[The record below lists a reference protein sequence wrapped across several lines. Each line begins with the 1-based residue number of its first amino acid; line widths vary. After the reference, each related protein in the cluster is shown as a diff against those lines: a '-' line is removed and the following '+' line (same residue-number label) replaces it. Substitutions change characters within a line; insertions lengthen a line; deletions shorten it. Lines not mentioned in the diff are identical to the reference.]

1 MLPITVKAEK
11 TEPKIVRVGWYE
23 DAYHITGENGE
34 RSGYGYEYE
43 QAVAAYTGW
52 KYEYVKGEWSE
63 LLEMLQTGEID
74 MMGALS
80 YTDERSKTMLFS
92 ELPMGEE
99 KYYLYADLVHTDIS
113 AYDLSTLNGKRVGM
127 LEQSVQ
133 ATQFY
138 EWEEKHNINTQHVY
152 VESFE
157 EGKKMAENQEL
168 DCVISI
174 ETPQW
179 IEFGMSAIATTGGSD
194 IYYCINQKRTDL
206 KEELDNAMR
215 KMESDKPFYADELY
229 KRYLSSVSSPV
240 LSSEESDWL
249 KQHGDIRIGYLNQDS
264 GISRF
269 DAESSKLVGVIND
282 YIVFAASCMGEHT
295 LEFEVTG
302 FDSLEEQLQAL
313 KNDEIDMIFHV
324 TQNPYAA
331 EQNEIVLSNTV
342 LALNMMAVTAKSYF
356 DENTENSVAIEKN
369 NILLKWYIY
378 YNYPTWKIVEYDSC
392 AAAEKAVRN
401 RQTDCFIAEAG
412 QLTRYIEDNKL
423 HSVSL
428 VEPGNMSFAV
438 SQGNT
443 ILLSILNKTLKTMS
457 SSMLTGALSMYESN
471 AKKVTVIDFIKDNL
485 LAVAVV
491 LISVF
496 LIVLLIILNFLKKS
510 RIAEA
515 KAKKAANQSFELNQK
530 LQESQQELQ
539 KALQKAENAN
549 AAKSNFLFNMS
560 HDIRTPMN
568 ALLGYNQ
575 LMKKELTNPRLLH
588 YQEKI
593 EQSGNLLLSIINNV
607 LDMARIESGKM
618 ELDENYTQVEDIL
631 KEIEGVFESEARKKG
646 LHFTYELQVEHNH
659 ILCDSTKVQQIF
671 VNLVSNAVKY
681 TPSGGTVL
689 IRSQELPC
697 DQEGFVRIKTEVI
710 DNGIGMSKEYL
721 TILFDSFTRERNT
734 TIGKVAG
741 TGLGMP
747 IVKEIV
753 DMMGGTIEVE
763 SELGKGSKFTVI
775 LQHKIADKKY
785 YDQKLEAASSA
796 VRKEYLQGKH
806 ILLAEDNDLN
816 AEIAMTI
823 LEDMGLKVDRVE
835 DGIQCVS
842 KIEQMP
848 AGTYNL
854 ILMDIQMP
862 NMDGYK
868 ATRTI
873 RGLSDKE
880 KANITIVAM
889 TANAFEED
897 RKKAFA
903 NGMNGHIA
911 KPIDVDQVEKILFSL
926 LK

>member
-74 MMGALS
+74 IMGALS

-113 AYDLSTLNGKRVGM
+113 AYNLSTLNGKRVGM

-179 IEFGMSAIATTGGSD
+179 IGIAIATTGGSD

-539 KALQKAENAN
+539 KALQKSRKCKMQQN
-549 AAKSNFLFNMS
+549 LF
-560 HDIRTPMN
+560 
-568 ALLGYNQ
+568 
-575 LMKKELTNPRLLH
+575 
-588 YQEKI
+588 
-593 EQSGNLLLSIINNV
+593 
-607 LDMARIESGKM
+607 
-618 ELDENYTQVEDIL
+618 
-631 KEIEGVFESEARKKG
+631 F
-646 LHFTYELQVEHNH
+646 
-659 ILCDSTKVQQIF
+659 
-671 VNLVSNAVKY
+671 
-681 TPSGGTVL
+681 
-689 IRSQELPC
+689 
-697 DQEGFVRIKTEVI
+697 
-710 DNGIGMSKEYL
+710 
-721 TILFDSFTRERNT
+721 
-734 TIGKVAG
+734 
-741 TGLGMP
+741 
-747 IVKEIV
+747 
-753 DMMGGTIEVE
+753 
-763 SELGKGSKFTVI
+763 
-775 LQHKIADKKY
+775 
-785 YDQKLEAASSA
+785 
-796 VRKEYLQGKH
+796 
-806 ILLAEDNDLN
+806 
-816 AEIAMTI
+816 
-823 LEDMGLKVDRVE
+823 
-835 DGIQCVS
+835 
-842 KIEQMP
+842 
-848 AGTYNL
+848 
-854 ILMDIQMP
+854 
-862 NMDGYK
+862 
-868 ATRTI
+868 
-873 RGLSDKE
+873 
-880 KANITIVAM
+880 
-889 TANAFEED
+889 
-897 RKKAFA
+897 
-903 NGMNGHIA
+903 
-911 KPIDVDQVEKILFSL
+911 
-926 LK
+926 